1 MTQFN
6 AKKQLGHGINY
17 EFVNSFTIQSILSF
31 LLCHFVSWVPIYCH
45 FHVNMILAKWSL
57 FHGCL
62 TLATWNLSPLSHF
75 VFGTFNHNRV
85 TSVTT
90 RDVFGAMIFVLVAN
104 FSYFV
109 KYDVKYIFTKIHY
122 FCKIKKLKEKTLL
135 KGVTPSLL
143 LYYVLG
149 NHAFEK
155 KQSTLRSSRWKAEFV
170 LSHYFICIYHNLE
183 LMFSTK

>member
-1 MTQFN
+1 
-6 AKKQLGHGINY
+6 
-17 EFVNSFTIQSILSF
+17 
-31 LLCHFVSWVPIYCH
+31 
-45 FHVNMILAKWSL
+45 
-57 FHGCL
+57 
-62 TLATWNLSPLSHF
+62 
-75 VFGTFNHNRV
+75 
-85 TSVTT
+85 VTT

-155 KQSTLRSSRWKAEFV
+155 KQSTLRSSR
-170 LSHYFICIYHNLE
+170 
-183 LMFSTK
+183 